1 MTNFTITK
9 NPTEFSHVK
18 PGDTT
23 FTEGGLRDFFLY
35 RVWAWPKRPMAK

>member
-18 PGDTT
+18 PGDTA
-23 FTEGGLRDFFLY
+23 EPALLGC
-35 RVWAWPKRPMAK
+35 WCRP

>member
-18 PGDTT
+18 PGPNK
-23 FTEGGLRDFFLY
+23 ES
-35 RVWAWPKRPMAK
+35 AAPKIKQKVSP